1 MNNTMFLGIGRGG
14 CKIIDRLRQVT
25 EFSCIRNARYVFVDC
40 DSHDLHRYTGHRKIL
55 LDRSSS
61 EFPSDV
67 FVDVEQLIIVAG
79 MSGFAGSEI
88 SVPVSAAALSSGIKS
103 VFVVGILG
111 FMCEGKGRVLRSL
124 ACLNKMR
131 NVPGISLEIYNMG
144 RIADKYG
151 DVDVFSAIEKA
162 DEEIIN
168 IIEGLIQIKEVG
180 YDWNGY
186 SIIGDKRELDNLI
199 NEIDNKGIDEYDV
212 LHTLSLEG
220 NNCVASGEGDDF
232 GMALEQAV
240 GNLLLTKTEKLLL
253 RFCCG
258 CRLPSISEMAAITP
272 ILSKAGVS
280 DKAQVKLDIVQNR
293 KLGNSFKVLIVAS
306 RECTEQVSSGSVSP
320 KAYPGGRKN
329 NLVKQIFSLRKNK
342 YE

>member
-1 MNNTMFLGIGRGG
+1 MFLGIGRGG
-14 CKIIDRLRQVT
+14 CKIIDRIRQVT
-25 EFSCIRNARYVFVDC
+25 DFSYIRNARYVFVDC
-40 DSHDLHRYTGHRKIL
+40 DSHDLNRYTGHRNIL

-79 MSGFAGSEI
+79 MSGFAGSEF

-111 FMCEGKGRVLRSL
+111 FMCEGRGRVLRSL
-124 ACLNKMR
+124 ACINKMR
-131 NVPGISLEIYNMG
+131 NISGISLEIYNMG
-144 RIADKYG
+144 SIPDKYG
-151 DVDVFSAIEKA
+151 DMDVVSAIEKA

-168 IIEGLIQIKEVG
+168 IIEGLVKIKEEG

-199 NEIDNKGIDEYDV
+199 NEVDNNRIDEYDV
-212 LHTLSLEG
+212 LNTLSLTG

-280 DKAQVKLDIVQNR
+280 DKAQVKLDIVQN
-293 KLGNSFKVLIVAS
+293 KNLGDYFKVLIVAS
-306 RECTEQVSSGSVSP
+306 REYADQISVGSVSS
-320 KAYPGGRKN
+320 KAYTEGRKN
-329 NLVKQIFSLRKNK
+329 NLVRQIFSLRKNK
-342 YE
+342 YQ